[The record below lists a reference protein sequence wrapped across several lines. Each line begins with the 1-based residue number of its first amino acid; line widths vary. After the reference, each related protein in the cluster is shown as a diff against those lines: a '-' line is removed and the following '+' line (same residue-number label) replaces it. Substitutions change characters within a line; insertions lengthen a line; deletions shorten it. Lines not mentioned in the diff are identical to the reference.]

1 MQQSAPPEGWC
12 FRYQGWG
19 RRLTDLS
26 EGRRLRPWPKSS
38 DWGLFTGSLM
48 VQHLPPNKLASGE
61 SYWGRDQ
68 SRVKRAK
75 AIGELEV
82 VRDLLVDSLVAV
94 VLAVCCGYFVVV
106 RFRECTGWSLQS
118 EWNCDE
124 ITGCLRYMDFTS
136 PRIGSSVALFVITCG
151 EPGHGITPLANA
163 SI

>member
-1 MQQSAPPEGWC
+1 MV
-12 FRYQGWG
+12 
-19 RRLTDLS
+19 
-26 EGRRLRPWPKSS
+26 
-38 DWGLFTGSLM
+38 

-82 VRDLLVDSLVAV
+82 VRDLLVDSLFGV
-94 VLAVCCGYFVVV
+94 VLAACYGYFAVV

-124 ITGCLRYMDFTS
+124 ITGC
-136 PRIGSSVALFVITCG
+136 
-151 EPGHGITPLANA
+151 
-163 SI
+163 